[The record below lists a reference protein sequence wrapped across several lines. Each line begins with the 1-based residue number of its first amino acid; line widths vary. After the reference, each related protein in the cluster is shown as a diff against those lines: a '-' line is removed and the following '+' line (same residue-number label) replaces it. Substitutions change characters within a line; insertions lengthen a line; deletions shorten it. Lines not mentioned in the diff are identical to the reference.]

1 MVEIIECKLTITH
14 HVVPNDLRLLSTSSS
29 ELSAFSDAC
38 SLSTLSSLAY
48 FPIVP
53 ECVLGIE
60 DAEPGPGL
68 TAREEV
74 RGSGGETGGGFHRPR
89 MYIAP

>member
-1 MVEIIECKLTITH
+1 MVEIMECKSRITH
-14 HVVPNDLRLLSTSSS
+14 HGVPDDLRLLLTSSS

-60 DAEPGPGL
+60 DAEPRPGL
-68 TAREEV
+68 VAREEV
-74 RGSGGETGGGFHRPR
+74 RGSGGEAGSGSHRPR